1 MAADDRSEDRSN
13 RSMKPTSPKILVVD
27 DDVRLRDLLSRYLS
41 EQGFQVAALPD
52 SSHLDRRLQRDP
64 PHLLV
69 LDLML
74 PGEDGLAVCR
84 RLRGAGETVPIIMLT
99 AKGEDVDRIVG
110 LEMGADDYL
119 PKPFNPREL
128 VARIH
133 AVLRRHGQLP
143 TPGAPTTEGR
153 IAFGG
158 HMLDL
163 AARTLARDGDV
174 QSLTTGEFSLIKVFV
189 QHPRQPL
196 AREKLMLLAR
206 GRDHEVFDRAI
217 DVQVSRLRKLVEPD
231 PAAPRY
237 IQTVWGFGY
246 VYVPE
251 GTRSDD
257 AAPSPTDT
265 SESDGG

>member
-1 MAADDRSEDRSN
+1 MTKSA
-13 RSMKPTSPKILVVD
+13 PPKILVVD
-27 DDVRLRDLLSRYLS
+27 DDVRLRDLLSRYLA
-41 EQGFQVAALPD
+41 EQGFQVATLPD
-52 SSHLDRRLQRDP
+52 TSQLDRRLQRDP

-74 PGEDGLAVCR
+74 PGEDGLAACR

-133 AVLRRHGQLP
+133 AVLRRHGERP
-143 TPGAPTTEGR
+143 APGAPTTEGR

-158 HMLDL
+158 HTLDL
-163 AARTLARDGDV
+163 AARTLTRGGEV
-174 QSLTTGEFSLIKVFV
+174 KSLTTGEFSLIKVFA

-251 GTRSDD
+251 GTPREAG
-257 AAPSPTDT
+257 AAPAASPG
-265 SESDGG
+265 ERDGGETA

>member
-1 MAADDRSEDRSN
+1 MNKSN
-13 RSMKPTSPKILVVD
+13 SPKILVVD
-27 DDVRLRDLLSRYLS
+27 DDVRLRDLLSRYLT
-41 EQGFQVAALPD
+41 EQGFQVTAIAD
-52 SSHLDRRLQRDP
+52 SSQLDRRLQRDP

-74 PGEDGLAVCR
+74 PGEDGLSICR

-99 AKGEDVDRIVG
+99 AKGEEVDRIVG

-128 VARIH
+128 VARIQ
-133 AVLRRHGQLP
+133 AVLRRHGERP

-153 IAFGG
+153 VAFGG
-158 HMLDL
+158 HTLDL
-163 AARTLARDGDV
+163 AARTLERDGDM
-174 QSLTTGEFSLIKVFV
+174 QTLTTGEFSLIKVFV

-231 PAAPRY
+231 PTAPRY

-251 GTRSDD
+251 GTRLQEP
-257 AAPSPTDT
+257 ATAPGNDGD
-265 SESDGG
+265 SEGG